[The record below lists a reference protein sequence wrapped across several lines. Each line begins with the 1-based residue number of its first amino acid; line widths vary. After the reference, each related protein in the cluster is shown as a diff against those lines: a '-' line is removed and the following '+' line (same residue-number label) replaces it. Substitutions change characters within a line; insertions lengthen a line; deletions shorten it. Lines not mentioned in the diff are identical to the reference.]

1 MVSARTRLALI
12 WSALS
17 TWGGAGAAGAAGA
30 GTITVVDDA
39 GGGCGLTSM
48 RTWSAHAHPN
58 GSESAANPAT
68 TVNNVRRLIIV
79 HLLVFCR
86 ARRSPPTDLL
96 EFSVFVGTS
105 GHPQVQHRPCHPVH
119 DADQGVRSPRFA
131 SRDGDSRP

>member
-58 GSESAANPAT
+58 GSESAASPAT
-68 TVNNVRRLIIV
+68 TVNNVLRLIIV
-79 HLLVFCR
+79 HLLVLSR
-86 ARRSPPTDLL
+86 ARRSPPTDAL
-96 EFSVFVGTS
+96 EFSVFVSTAGRL
-105 GHPQVQHRPCHPVH
+105 QIQHRPCHPAH
-119 DADQGVRSPRFA
+119 HADQGVRSPSFA
-131 SRDGDSRP
+131 CCDGDSRP